1 MRPPP
6 GFAMS
11 AALLLATLAAAA
23 VGGAA
28 PEAAP
33 HGGVWTDAPAG
44 PRPTAPPAIPALLKA
59 AMPAVVGIVA
69 TTAPGA
75 SAVDPFHEFLEKTYG
90 PTEGREPAP
99 VRGIGTGFLI
109 RKDGLIVTNNHVIE
123 GATDLAVQ
131 VGPEASGER
140 VYRGTVVGKDEA
152 TDLALLRIEGGP
164 FPVLP
169 LGDSDAVEVGEW
181 VVAIGNPFGLARS
194 VTTGIVSYKG
204 RRDVNPTGRPGYYD
218 FVQTDA
224 AINPGNSGGPLL
236 DARGAVI
243 AINAAVNPSGQ
254 GIGFA
259 VPINMFKELA
269 RQLESRGHVVRGW
282 MGLSIQEQLSPE
294 LAESFGVPG
303 GRGVLITEVVAGG
316 PAARAGLRPGDV
328 VTAFDGEPVS
338 EGWRLRWLTSIAQP
352 GRSVK
357 LAVLREGK
365 PRAIEVALQDKPG
378 ENPEPAAPAEVRPRA
393 GLPFG
398 IVAEDRAADESPLGS
413 HGVRIGSIDV
423 RGSGFRAGL
432 REGDVV
438 LEVDGH
444 PVDDRAVFEKQAAA
458 GAGIARLL
466 VRRGQRVMYF
476 GLRRDLPPRPRPQK
490 ETARA
495 H

>member
-1 MRPPP
+1 
-6 GFAMS
+6 MS
-11 AALLLATLAAAA
+11 ALLLAALAAAA
-23 VGGAA
+23 GDSAPVAA
-28 PEAAP
+28 PRGA
-33 HGGVWTDAPAG
+33 VWSDAPAAA
-44 PRPTAPPAIPALLKA
+44 RPTAPPAIPALLKA

-75 SAVDPFHEFLEKTYG
+75 SSADPFHEFLEKMYG
-90 PTEGREPAP
+90 PTEGREPGP

-109 RKDGLIVTNNHVIE
+109 RRDGLIVTNSHVIE
-123 GATDLAVQ
+123 GATDVAVHM
-131 VGPEASGER
+131 GPEASGER

-218 FVQTDA
+218 FIQTDA

-236 DARGAVI
+236 DGRGAVI

-269 RQLESRGHVVRGW
+269 RQLESRGRVVRGW
-282 MGLSIQEQLSPE
+282 MGLSIQEQLSAE

-303 GRGVLITEVVAGG
+303 GRGVLITEVAAAG
-316 PAARAGLRPGDV
+316 PAARAGLRSGDV
-328 VTAFDGEPVS
+328 ITAFDGEPVS
-338 EGWRLRWLTSIAQP
+338 EAWRLRWLTAIASP

-357 LAVLREGK
+357 LALLREGQ
-365 PRAIEVALQDKPG
+365 PLAVEVALQDKPG
-378 ENPEPAAPAEVRPRA
+378 ENPVRAAPAEVRPR
-393 GLPFG
+393 GGGSFG
-398 IVAEDRAADESPLGS
+398 IVAEDRAAEESPLAP

-466 VRRGQRVMYF
+466 VRRGRRVMYF
-476 GLRRDLPPRPRPQK
+476 GLRRELPPRPRPYK

>member
-1 MRPPP
+1 
-6 GFAMS
+6 MS
-11 AALLLATLAAAA
+11 AALVLAALAAAA
-23 VGGAA
+23 GAAA

-33 HGGVWTDAPAG
+33 RGGVWTDAPAG
-44 PRPTAPPAIPALLKA
+44 PRPAGPPAIPALLKA
-59 AMPAVVGIVA
+59 AMPAVVAIVA
-69 TTAPGA
+69 TTARAPS
-75 SAVDPFHEFLEKTYG
+75 SADPFHEFLEKTYG
-90 PTEGREPAP
+90 PTEGREPTP

-123 GATDLAVQ
+123 GATDVAVQ

-140 VYRGTVVGKDEA
+140 VYRGVVVGKDEA
-152 TDLALLRIEGGP
+152 TDLALLHIEGGP

-204 RRDVNPTGRPGYYD
+204 RRDVNPTGKPGYYD

-224 AINPGNSGGPLL
+224 AINPGNSGGPLI

-243 AINAAVNPSGQ
+243 AINAAVNPTGQ

-269 RQLESRGHVVRGW
+269 RQLESRGRVVRGW

-303 GRGVLITEVVAGG
+303 RRGVLITEVTAGG
-316 PAARAGLRPGDV
+316 PAARAGLRSGDV

-338 EGWRLRWLTSIAQP
+338 EAWRLRWLTSIAQP

-365 PRAIEVALQDKPG
+365 PLAVEVALQDKPG
-378 ENPEPAAPAEVRPRA
+378 ENPGPAAPAEVGPREV
-393 GLPFG
+393 GSFG
-398 IVAEDRAADESPLGS
+398 IVAEDRAADESQPTPR
-413 HGVRIGSIDV
+413 GVRIGSVDV

-432 REGDVV
+432 REGDLV

-458 GAGIARLL
+458 GSGIARLL

-476 GLRRDLPPRPRPQK
+476 GLRHDPPPQPRPQE